1 MENRNQLHDVSIVD
15 VMRDIEKT
23 EKTDYI
29 TDLNKVRLHP
39 GNGSRGINA
48 EFGEFSV
55 PVNDI
60 ALGQIESTLMPGFS
74 TFGRNLQ
81 AAGMRDLYLRN
92 ANDLLVRQSKSRFLR
107 MHRRPEHDL
116 QLRAC
121 LSPSYKRYDDDLVFG
136 SVMDAVSDTSLADQF
151 RSIGGYRTDNQSYFK
166 MVTREPLFGIQVDGR
181 ERNFSLGF
189 IVSNS
194 EVGQGFCK
202 IDVLMIDRYCTNGCI
217 FSSQAVGKFKVMH
230 RGRNFSDIVSG
241 VLDQAIDSRDSLEL
255 ERVSAAIRKSVSAA
269 LNKNL
274 YLGYESAVR
283 SAAALQ
289 IDEPEIYARVIGRY
303 LNLRDAETKAVAQRM
318 IETGDRTLFG
328 VQAALTDAAK
338 YAETYDRKLELERCG
353 GKIFTEIPSRWSAIQ
368 KLAESEKLDN

>member
-1 MENRNQLHDVSIVD
+1 
-15 VMRDIEKT
+15 
-23 EKTDYI
+23 
-29 TDLNKVRLHP
+29 
-39 GNGSRGINA
+39 
-48 EFGEFSV
+48 
-55 PVNDI
+55 
-60 ALGQIESTLMPGFS
+60 MPGFS

-92 ANDLLVRQSKSRFLR
+92 ANELISRQSKSRFLR

-121 LSPSYKRYDDDLVFG
+121 LSPSYKRYDDDMVFG
-136 SVMDAVSDTSLADQF
+136 SVMDAVSDTTLADQF
-151 RSIGGYRTDNQSYFK
+151 RSIGGYRTDNQSYLK
-166 MVTREPLFGIQVDGR
+166 MVTREPLFGIQVDGF

-202 IDVLMIDRYCTNGCI
+202 IDVLMIDHYCTNGCI

-230 RGRNFSDIVSG
+230 RGRNFSDLVSG
-241 VLDQAIDSRDSLEL
+241 VLNQAIDSRDSLEL
-255 ERVSAAIRKSVSAA
+255 ERVSAAIRKSVTAA
-269 LNKNL
+269 LNKDL

-283 SAAALQ
+283 SAAALR
-289 IDEPEIYARVIGRY
+289 IDDPEIYARVIGRH
-303 LNLRDAETKAVAQRM
+303 LNLREAETKAIAQRLL
-318 IETGDRTLFG
+318 ETGDRTLFG

>member
-1 MENRNQLHDVSIVD
+1 MENRNQLRDVSIMD
-15 VMRDIEKT
+15 VMRDIEST

-29 TDLNKVRLHP
+29 TDLNKVRLSP
-39 GNGSRGINA
+39 GTGSRGINA
-48 EFGEFSV
+48 EFGEFNV

-60 ALGQIESTLMPGFS
+60 AIGQIESTLMPGFS
-74 TFGRNLQ
+74 AFGRNLQ

-92 ANDLLVRQSKSRFLR
+92 ANELIARQSKSRFLR

-121 LSPSYKRYDDDLVFG
+121 LSPSYKRYDDDMVFG
-136 SVMDAVSDTSLADQF
+136 SVMDAVSDTTLADQF
-151 RSIGGYRTDNQSYFK
+151 RSIGGYRTDNQSYLK

-202 IDVLMIDRYCTNGCI
+202 IDVLMIDHYCTNGCI

-230 RGRNFSDIVSG
+230 RGRNFDLVSG
-241 VLDQAIDSRDSLEL
+241 VLNQAIDSRDSLEL
-255 ERVSAAIRKSVSAA
+255 ERVSAAIRKSVTAA
-269 LNKNL
+269 LNKDL

-283 SAAALQ
+283 SAAALR
-289 IDEPEIYARVIGRY
+289 IDDPEIYARVIGRH
-303 LNLRDAETKAVAQRM
+303 LNLREAETKAIAQRL

-353 GKIFTEIPSRWSAIQ
+353 GKIFTELPSRWSAIQ

>member
-1 MENRNQLHDVSIVD
+1 MENRNQLRDVSIMD
-15 VMRDIEKT
+15 VMRDIEST

-29 TDLNKVRLHP
+29 TDLNKVRLSP
-39 GNGSRGINA
+39 GTGSRGINA
-48 EFGEFSV
+48 EFGEFNV

-60 ALGQIESTLMPGFS
+60 AIGQIESTLS
-74 TFGRNLQ
+74 
-81 AAGMRDLYLRN
+81 
-92 ANDLLVRQSKSRFLR
+92 
-107 MHRRPEHDL
+107 
-116 QLRAC
+116 
-121 LSPSYKRYDDDLVFG
+121 
-136 SVMDAVSDTSLADQF
+136 SVMDAVSDTTLADQF
-151 RSIGGYRTDNQSYFK
+151 RSIGGYRTDNQSYLK

-230 RGRNFSDIVSG
+230 RGRNFSDLVSG
-241 VLDQAIDSRDSLEL
+241 VLNQAIDSRDSLEL
-255 ERVSAAIRKSVSAA
+255 ERVSAAIRKSVTAA
-269 LNKNL
+269 LNKDL

-283 SAAALQ
+283 SAASLR
-289 IDEPEIYARVIGRY
+289 IDDPEIYARVIGRH
-303 LNLRDAETKAVAQRM
+303 LNLREAETKAIAQRL

>member
-1 MENRNQLHDVSIVD
+1 MENRNQLRDVSIVD

-92 ANDLLVRQSKSRFLR
+92 ANELISRQSKSRFLR

-121 LSPSYKRYDDDLVFG
+121 LSPSYKRYDDDMVFG
-136 SVMDAVSDTSLADQF
+136 SVMDAVSDTTLADQF
-151 RSIGGYRTDNQSYFK
+151 RSIGG
-166 MVTREPLFGIQVDGR
+166 
-181 ERNFSLGF
+181 
-189 IVSNS
+189 
-194 EVGQGFCK
+194 
-202 IDVLMIDRYCTNGCI
+202 
-217 FSSQAVGKFKVMH
+217 
-230 RGRNFSDIVSG
+230 
-241 VLDQAIDSRDSLEL
+241 
-255 ERVSAAIRKSVSAA
+255 
-269 LNKNL
+269 
-274 YLGYESAVR
+274 
-283 SAAALQ
+283 
-289 IDEPEIYARVIGRY
+289 
-303 LNLRDAETKAVAQRM
+303 
-318 IETGDRTLFG
+318 
-328 VQAALTDAAK
+328 
-338 YAETYDRKLELERCG
+338 
-353 GKIFTEIPSRWSAIQ
+353 
-368 KLAESEKLDN
+368 

>member
-1 MENRNQLHDVSIVD
+1 MENRNQLRDVSIMD
-15 VMRDIEKT
+15 VMRDIEST

-29 TDLNKVRLHP
+29 TDLNKVRLSP
-39 GNGSRGINA
+39 GTGRRGINA
-48 EFGEFSV
+48 EFGEFNV

-60 ALGQIESTLMPGFS
+60 AIGQIESTLMPGFS

-92 ANDLLVRQSKSRFLR
+92 ANELISRQSKSRFLR

-121 LSPSYKRYDDDLVFG
+121 LSPSYKRYDDDMVFG
-136 SVMDAVSDTSLADQF
+136 SVMDAVSDTTLADQF
-151 RSIGGYRTDNQSYFK
+151 RSIGGYRTDNQSYLK

-202 IDVLMIDRYCTNGCI
+202 IDVLMIDHYCTNGCI

-230 RGRNFSDIVSG
+230 RGRNFDLVSG
-241 VLDQAIDSRDSLEL
+241 VLNQAIDSRDSLEL
-255 ERVSAAIRKSVSAA
+255 ERVSAAIRKSVTAA
-269 LNKNL
+269 LNKDL

-283 SAAALQ
+283 SAAALR
-289 IDEPEIYARVIGRY
+289 IDDPEIYARVIGRH
-303 LNLRDAETKAVAQRM
+303 LNLREAETKAVAQRL